1 MSSSVLLD
9 VVFYKLVFTFQIK
22 LNYNRIKHNFYCF
35 SSEMYVQ
42 TLDPDTVLVTDP
54 ITDYL
59 NIKIGE
65 YEAVISSVLVVVQL
79 V

>member
-1 MSSSVLLD
+1 M
-9 VVFYKLVFTFQIK
+9 
-22 LNYNRIKHNFYCF
+22 C
-35 SSEMYVQ
+35 VQ
-42 TLDPDTVLVTDP
+42 AVDLDTVLVTDP

-65 YEAVISSVLVVVQL
+65 YEAIISSVLVVVQL